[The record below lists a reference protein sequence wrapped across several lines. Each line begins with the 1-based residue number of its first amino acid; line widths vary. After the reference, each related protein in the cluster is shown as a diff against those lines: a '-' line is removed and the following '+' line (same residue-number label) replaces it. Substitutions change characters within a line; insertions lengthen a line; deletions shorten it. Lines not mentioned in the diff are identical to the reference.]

1 MTSSFAAS
9 KLEKQASG
17 SEIVIGVENE
27 SGEKTAVDI
36 DDATED
42 TEDHVQGESFDLNR
56 FSAIFKRKVVQ
67 SRPKGKT
74 ALSVSHLQ
82 FRNDILSKVCERLQ
96 YACVLQWL
104 RMERYD
110 GKCQ

>member
-1 MTSSFAAS
+1 M
-9 KLEKQASG
+9 
-17 SEIVIGVENE
+17 
-27 SGEKTAVDI
+27 
-36 DDATED
+36 
-42 TEDHVQGESFDLNR
+42 QGESFDLNR
-56 FSAIFKRKVVQ
+56 VSAIFKGELVQ

-74 ALSVSHLQ
+74 ALSVSYLHLQ
-82 FRNDILSKVCERLQ
+82 FRNDILSKVRERLQ

>member
-42 TEDHVQGESFDLNR
+42 TEDHVQGESFYLNR
-56 FSAIFKRKVVQ
+56 FSAIFKKTLVEM
-67 SRPKGKT
+67 SRVDLKAK
-74 ALSVSHLQ
+74 Q
-82 FRNDILSKVCERLQ
+82 R
-96 YACVLQWL
+96 
-104 RMERYD
+104 
-110 GKCQ
+110 CQLVIFSLEMTS